1 MEFQFHLCFVKAC
14 CPVYKGLGKVL
25 VLVKGGRQTLF
36 HQRLIILSSKLRP
49 LGGWLLAMVECFSS
63 SWDDGQCLRRRN
75 KHCLVQTD
83 YCLLSSLFSRPM
95 KPPLKNAP
103 IRYKI
108 SDFFKNWLDFFKN
121 WFDYFKDW
129 FDFPKNWFDFPKNW
143 FDFSKNWFD
152 FSKNWTKFHFPVYS
166 SHSSPQESH

>member
-1 MEFQFHLCFVKAC
+1 MEFQFHLCFVEAC
-14 CPVYKGLGKVL
+14 CLVYKGLGKVL

-36 HQRLIILSSKLRP
+36 HQRLIILSSKPRP

-95 KPPLKNAP
+95 KPPRPLKNAP
-103 IRYKI
+103 IRWKI
-108 SDFFKNWLDFFKN
+108 CDFFKN
-121 WFDYFKDW
+121 WFDFFKKW
-129 FDFPKNWFDFPKNW
+129 FDFFKNDLIS
-143 FDFSKNWFD
+143 SKN
-152 FSKNWTKFHFPVYS
+152 YLIS
-166 SHSSPQESH
+166 STTDLISPKTD